1 MKGGIIMFASVVI
14 NVASSNVDQMYEYA
28 VPSDLAPYIK
38 VGARVNV
45 EFGVGNRLVMGY
57 VLDVYEERKFRGEN
71 KVISELLDLK
81 PFLNQYKH
89 LDIYLLT
96 GHIKL

>member
-1 MKGGIIMFASVVI
+1 MFASVVI
-14 NVASSNVDQMYEYA
+14 NVASSNVDQMYEYS

-57 VLDVYEERKFRGEN
+57 VLDVYDEDGSSNNAIRGLNEVGDIIYFSLNLENTQYAPKNFFARK
-71 KVISELLDLK
+71 VC
-81 PFLNQYKH
+81 
-89 LDIYLLT
+89 
-96 GHIKL
+96 